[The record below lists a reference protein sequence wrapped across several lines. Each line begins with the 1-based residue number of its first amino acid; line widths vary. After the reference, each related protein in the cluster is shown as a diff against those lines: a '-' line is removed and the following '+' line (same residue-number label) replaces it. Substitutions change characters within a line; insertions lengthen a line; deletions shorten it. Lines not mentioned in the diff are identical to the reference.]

1 MKLLD
6 YWRISRPDNIAK
18 HIFIIPGIVLAI
30 IYQPFQID
38 YLENIF
44 LGILSSIL
52 AASANYTINEFV
64 DHKTDRFHPLKKNRA
79 LLKININKNKII
91 TFYFSLVFFSIL
103 LAINVNKYFTYTILA
118 FLFSGI
124 IYNIKPFEFKNKIY
138 LDILN
143 EALNNPIRLFLGWY
157 MIFSDLSSIPPASF
171 ILFYFFVGAFLM
183 TSKRLSE
190 IIFFK
195 KFGNI
200 RSLIKYRSNYKYYDQ
215 TNLTI
220 AAIFF
225 LMLISF
231 NSAIF
236 LIKYR
241 IELILVYPVIT
252 ILFTLYFY
260 MTIKSP
266 EKGVFPEKVY
276 LDKYI
281 IILTLISFMLF
292 FILYNFD
299 MNFLNPL
306 LK

>member
-6 YWRISRPDNIAK
+6 FWRISRPDNITK
-18 HIFIIPGIVLAI
+18 HVFIIPGIFLAL
-30 IYQPFQID
+30 IYQPFQIEH
-38 YLENIF
+38 LQSIF
-44 LGILSSIL
+44 IGILSSVL
-52 AASANYTINEFV
+52 AASANYTINEFI
-64 DHKTDRFHPLKKNRA
+64 DHKTDKYHPLKKNRT
-79 LLKININKNKII
+79 LNKINVDKKKII
-91 TFYFSLVFFSIL
+91 VFYFFLVIFSIS
-103 LAINVNKYFTYTILA
+103 LATSINKYFTYTVLI
-118 FLFSGI
+118 FLLSGI
-124 IYNIKPFEFKNKIY
+124 IYNIEPFKFKNVVY

-157 MIFSDLSSIPPASF
+157 MIFSDLSLIPPASF

-190 IIFFK
+190 VIFFK

-200 RSLIKYRSNYKYYDQ
+200 RSLIKYRPNYKYYDQ

-220 AAIFF
+220 AAVFF

-241 IELILVYPVIT
+241 IELILIYPVIT
-252 ILFTLYFY
+252 VLFTLYFF

-276 LDKYI
+276 LDKSI
-281 IILTLISFMLF
+281 LILTLISFMLF

-299 MNFLNPL
+299 INFLKL
-306 LK
+306 LVE